1 MSLSAASHSQ
11 RSSTAIG
18 IAPKVARYNPVAIT
32 LHWVLALAL
41 VGIFLAGSYMVDL
54 PFSPLRLKLYNWH
67 KWAGVSILTL
77 SVLRLAWRI
86 THRPPELPKAMVSQ
100 MPQWQQWAHHATH
113 YGLYLLFFVVPLLGW
128 AYSSAAG
135 FPIVVFGV
143 IPLPDLVAAN
153 KELAETLKPLHG
165 WAAWSLSGLVV
176 LHLVAALKH
185 QFINRDGLI
194 QRMWFAKG

>member
-1 MSLSAASHSQ
+1 MSLSAASLQ
-11 RSSTAIG
+11 PAIPTARYSG
-18 IAPKVARYNPVAIT
+18 IAVG
-32 LHWVLALAL
+32 LHWLLAIAL
-41 VGIFLAGSYMVDL
+41 VGILGAGAYMVDL

-67 KWAGVSILTL
+67 KWAGISILTL
-77 SVLRLAWRI
+77 SALRLLWRLS
-86 THRPPELPKAMVSQ
+86 HRPPALPKTTVSQ

-135 FPIVVFGV
+135 FPIVMFGV
-143 IPLPDLVAAN
+143 FPLPDWVAAD
-153 KELAETLKPLHG
+153 KELAETLKPFHG
-165 WAAWSLSGLVV
+165 WAAWSLCGLMV
-176 LHLVAALKH
+176 LHLAAALKH